1 MSTENAPGTDTALP
15 YKRWTRYVDRMHG
28 RRSGRHRI
36 PSFTGL
42 MAHVDTGAPITAPYS
57 EKLSAA
63 GLVAMNDERLAFERQ
78 VAGTLQTII
87 TMRHELAAAGTRLK
101 RGAADIEKAKQPVTE
116 EELLPR
122 NPTEMTLDPEMIR
135 NRRNGMRD
143 KRIAAAEAEYE
154 RRIRVIDDLNVRIA
168 GAHQV
173 IEREFRAAQIR
184 VFRLAEHYAL
194 RAATFW
200 EAVTLTH
207 PEGRQLALLLPRIG
221 RELPPWIVQESVQ
234 VVTQLLRAQEIE
246 GTGDEAAA

>member
-1 MSTENAPGTDTALP
+1 
-15 YKRWTRYVDRMHG
+15 
-28 RRSGRHRI
+28 
-36 PSFTGL
+36 
-42 MAHVDTGAPITAPYS
+42 
-57 EKLSAA
+57 
-63 GLVAMNDERLAFERQ
+63 
-78 VAGTLQTII
+78 
-87 TMRHELAAAGTRLK
+87 MRHELVAAEARLK

-122 NPTEMTLDPEMIR
+122 NPTEMTLGPEMIR

-143 KRIAAAEAEYE
+143 KRIASAEAEYE
-154 RRIRVIDDLNVRIA
+154 RRIRAIDDLNVRIA

-184 VFRLAEHYAL
+184 VFRLAEHYTL

-221 RELPPWIVQESVQ
+221 RELPPWIEQESVQ
-234 VVTQLLRAQEIE
+234 VVGELLRNQEIE
-246 GTGDEAAA
+246 GDRR